1 MKSDINSN
9 DNPITTHQ
17 RSKSLPPLASTVILK
32 TKLAKETKANYASGN
47 NIRLAGSLAQE
58 GWLTS
63 DRPNSA
69 KTKTSLTH
77 EVYNLGLT
85 VVKNF
90 AYSGLQSPVTGV
102 AQIADKLLNTHL
114 ETATKV
120 ITSPNAQKFGTADWY
135 AQQIGQG
142 LGIGFDFLVANKAI
156 GSLKSSLNIETAQSL
171 TLAKSSIIGQSALSG
186 AVLEGVFTPSNP
198 NDNLLAARLKQAASG
213 AATFAA
219 MSSASIEL
227 NTLCHSLDLGNDLAN
242 KAINSNLLNGFLS
255 GIPGGLTSANASSL
269 LNGQGLASFKSDFQ
283 SVTAYSVAGLPLSL
297 AHAFMPVKLDSLK
310 PVTPDIISPKT
321 DIAKFTT
328 NDIAKAQTDIT
339 KFTTNDINFERQ
351 IIDSQG
357 NVIFDPNKNF
367 DTKIYDSNGN
377 LKLDFQFSFPNMP
390 QLDKVDLRYTNEIE
404 DGINKLKTEKTAV
417 SIKLTNGIKISPTIS
432 GDYAVTFPDNYK
444 LLVMTPQKMEL
455 ITPDGY
461 KINHESYL
469 AGQTITAPNG
479 ARMSLFQTFKQ
490 VKFSNSRILTQ
501 NETGEMTYTLPLS
514 HVTDRN
520 IYNLKL
526 IPDYNPA
533 IHGNNK
539 LYFEAIL
546 DDNTK
551 IVKFANGDYFARFPD
566 GTTIHKTADTIS
578 TLSNN
583 GIEYYKDKQGK
594 ITQID
599 RNLEYNNLISTITQK
614 ATVGDFTQTQLAEI
628 LAQFPDK
635 TDKELANAF
644 LTEALPN
651 LSSSQIM
658 KNFAKLTSNPDLT
671 DSNFLYTHS
680 LTSTGNLLAY
690 LFRKATEV
698 TSDILPVNNFD
709 WTLHK
714 GNIVLFDNLD
724 KFTDSQIE
732 KLKGQGQNIF
742 IIDAN
747 NFDKTPNFIDL
758 ATGNIHQKLEALI
771 KEAKIEHKTNPNL
784 SPTELVSKVLTPHH
798 SITDLEHTL
807 NYIQTSKS
815 NQSLVASVT
824 PAAVDSYLHQTFS
837 TFAYRL
843 EAARILGNLTTY
855 PDFKDLIQK
864 SKILHDLINQDM
876 INSDIVKQNL
886 AKHQYIVGLDGK
898 YGAHSSAITNYLYK
912 VANNIPENSFI
923 SKEQYFF
930 SSENEKLARQYII
943 LDDATY
949 SGSQLKSI
957 YHDYFNHADNITF
970 GLYAAYEDFIKRNQ
984 ASSDPLKLITG
995 QSNLGLTETAEFKLL
1010 GSLQKSIA
1018 QQPDGVIKDR
1028 LINQQN
1034 STITRLDITNSKNAW
1049 GGVNSTQLLPY
1060 MIPDT
1065 TLEFVHNFAKNI
1077 LGLKR

>member
-1 MKSDINSN
+1 MKSNSN

-17 RSKSLPPLASTVILK
+17 GSNSLPPLVSAVILK
-32 TKLAKETKANYASGN
+32 TKLAKENKVNYPSGN
-47 NIRLAGSLAQE
+47 NIRLTGTLTQE
-58 GWLTS
+58 SRLTA
-63 DRPNSA
+63 DRTNTA
-69 KTKTSLTH
+69 KPKPSLTQ
-77 EVYNLGLT
+77 EVYNLGTT

-90 AYSGLQSPVTGV
+90 AYSGLQSPVAGV

-120 ITSPNAQKFGTADWY
+120 LTSPNAQKFGTANWY
-135 AQQIGQG
+135 AQQVGQG
-142 LGIGFDFLVANKAI
+142 LGIGFDFLVANKTI
-156 GSLKSSLNIETAQSL
+156 GSLKSCLDIETAQSL
-171 TLAKSSIIGQSALSG
+171 TLAKSSIIGQSALAG
-186 AVLEGVFTPSNP
+186 AILEGVFTPSNP
-198 NDNLLAARLKQAASG
+198 NDNLLATRLKQAVSG
-213 AATFAA
+213 ATTFAA
-219 MSSASIEL
+219 MSSTSIGL
-227 NTLCHSLDLGNDLAN
+227 NTLSHSLDLGNDLAN

-297 AHAFMPVKLDSLK
+297 AHTFMPVKLDSLK
-310 PVTPDIISPKT
+310 PVTPDIISPKA
-321 DIAKFTT
+321 DIAKLTSS
-328 NDIAKAQTDIT
+328 
-339 KFTTNDINFERQ
+339 DINFERQ

-357 NVIFDPNKNF
+357 NVILDPNKNF

-390 QLDKVDLRYTNEIE
+390 QLEKVDLRYTNEIE
-404 DGINKLKTEKTAV
+404 DGINKLKAEKTAV
-417 SIKLTNGIKISPTIS
+417 SIKLTNGVTIKPTIS
-432 GDYAVTFPDNYK
+432 DDYLVSFPDNYK
-444 LLVMTPQKMEL
+444 LLVMSPQKMEL

-490 VKFSNSRILTQ
+490 VKLGDSRIFTL
-501 NETGEMTYTLPLS
+501 NNKGEMTYTLPLS

-520 IYNLKL
+520 IYSLKL
-526 IPDYNPA
+526 IPDYNPS

-551 IVKFANGDYFARFPD
+551 IIKFANGNYFARFPD

-578 TLSNN
+578 TLNN
-583 GIEYYKDKQGK
+583 AGIEYHKDKQGK

-628 LAQFPDK
+628 LAQFPDQ
-635 TDKELANAF
+635 TDKELASAF
-644 LTEALPN
+644 LTKALPN

-658 KNFAKLTSNPDLT
+658 QNFAKLTSNPDLT

-690 LFRKATEV
+690 LFRKATEAKA
-698 TSDILPVNNFD
+698 DILPINSFD

-724 KFTDSQIE
+724 RFTDSQIA

-742 IIDAN
+742 IIDAD

-771 KEAKIEHKTNPNL
+771 QEAKIEQKINPNL
-784 SPTELVSKVLTPHH
+784 SPAELVSKVLIPHH
-798 SITDLEHTL
+798 SITDLQPTL

-815 NQSLVASVT
+815 NQSLSASVT
-824 PAAVDSYLHQTFS
+824 PAAVDSYLQQTFS

-843 EAARILGNLTTY
+843 EAARILSDLTTY

-912 VANNIPENSFI
+912 MANNIPENSFI
-923 SKEQYFF
+923 SKEQYLF
-930 SSENEKLARQYII
+930 SSENEKLARQYIV

-949 SGSQLKSI
+949 SGSQLKNI

-984 ASSDPLKLITG
+984 ASAEPLKLITG

-1018 QQPDGVIKDR
+1018 LASDGVIKDR
-1028 LINQQN
+1028 LISQQN
-1034 STITRLDITNSKNAW
+1034 SILTRLDITNSKNAW